1 MSRNSSNII
10 SFDGSSR
17 ASSRASRD
25 VVESRAARYDE
36 SASMRGR
43 DVYASSGRVSSHAV
57 GEISSARGLDYSQSL
72 DSFSSDRFARG
83 ERARFSKV
91 TRSGR
96 IQPIVEP
103 TPYDD
108 REASFAANS
117 RVSSRPARSSR
128 SASGRKASR
137 PSGFDLGA
145 FSAFDDLDEQLFGD
159 GSARLNSRRSSRSDE
174 SRNSRGAS
182 AQPRAAVEV
191 FDPDDIEN
199 DEDETSYG
207 SRLSKKERRQK
218 SKAKAKAEKLFNR
231 QFGGDAGAPAQ
242 AGSRAAVYKGEMG
255 RNHKRAFNDLGGSS
269 EGRSARG
276 GRGAAATS
284 RASQTKAHLSAPIWV
299 YALGILICIAAA
311 LWFLYPMAQ
320 QYYVGL
326 RTQDK
331 LEAEYALLS
340 ERNAAIQSDIDRLST
355 DEGIEDVAREQL
367 GWVSKGETAGVV
379 VGLSEDETSSAP
391 DTVHSQIDSA
401 SVKTPDTWYSGVL
414 DPLFGYS
421 DAQ

>member
-1 MSRNSSNII
+1 
-10 SFDGSSR
+10 
-17 ASSRASRD
+17 
-25 VVESRAARYDE
+25 
-36 SASMRGR
+36 
-43 DVYASSGRVSSHAV
+43 
-57 GEISSARGLDYSQSL
+57 
-72 DSFSSDRFARG
+72 
-83 ERARFSKV
+83 
-91 TRSGR
+91 
-96 IQPIVEP
+96 
-103 TPYDD
+103 
-108 REASFAANS
+108 
-117 RVSSRPARSSR
+117 
-128 SASGRKASR
+128 
-137 PSGFDLGA
+137 
-145 FSAFDDLDEQLFGD
+145 
-159 GSARLNSRRSSRSDE
+159 
-174 SRNSRGAS
+174 
-182 AQPRAAVEV
+182 
-191 FDPDDIEN
+191 
-199 DEDETSYG
+199 
-207 SRLSKKERRQK
+207 
-218 SKAKAKAEKLFNR
+218 
-231 QFGGDAGAPAQ
+231 
-242 AGSRAAVYKGEMG
+242 MG

-379 VGLSEDETSSAP
+379 VGLSEDETSSTP

-401 SVKTPDTWYSGVL
+401 SVKTPDTWYSGAL